1 MAVFKS
7 PLRLLVDSQDSDHD
21 AIWRNWTS
29 VQLDLAISASNSLF
43 KSQKK
48 EANMPSLIPDAAVFE
63 RRLAGLP
70 VVKHPAGQVV
80 LAAGSKTGR
89 LFFLR
94 SGAVEVIKDGEKIAN
109 VSAPGSVFGEQA
121 ILLDQPHTADV
132 KTVEQSEFYVADAQA
147 MLAGDPTVALYVAG
161 ILARRLDGAN
171 RSLIEVKHQLQ
182 AGESLSVIGKTVEK
196 VEEQL
201 SYSGDASLV
210 YAGYPYDPFRP
221 DKSVH

>member
-1 MAVFKS
+1 
-7 PLRLLVDSQDSDHD
+7 
-21 AIWRNWTS
+21 
-29 VQLDLAISASNSLF
+29 
-43 KSQKK
+43 
-48 EANMPSLIPDAAVFE
+48 MPSLVPDAAAFE

-70 VVKHPAGQVV
+70 VVKSQAGETV
-80 LAAGSKTGR
+80 LTAGSKTGR

-94 SGAVEVIKDGEKIAN
+94 SGAVEIIKDGEKIAN

-132 KTVEQSEFYVADAQA
+132 RALEQSEFYVADAQA

-161 ILARRLDGAN
+161 ILARRLDAAN

-182 AGESLSVIGKTVEK
+182 TGESLSVIGKTVEK
-196 VEEQL
+196 VEELL

-221 DKSVH
+221 DKAIH